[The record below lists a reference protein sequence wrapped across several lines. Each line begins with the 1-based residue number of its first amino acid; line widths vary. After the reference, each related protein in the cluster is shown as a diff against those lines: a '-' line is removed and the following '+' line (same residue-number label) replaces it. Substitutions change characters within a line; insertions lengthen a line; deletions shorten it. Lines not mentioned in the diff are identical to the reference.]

1 LAFTVTVAVPVVAV
15 LLAVNVRV
23 ELPFPGA
30 AMEPGLKLA
39 VTPEGRPAIESE
51 TAELNPPL
59 MVVEIVEVPEP
70 PWATDTL
77 VGDALTVKSGVAPE
91 AMVRDMVAV

>member
-1 LAFTVTVAVPVVAV
+1 
-15 LLAVNVRV
+15 
-23 ELPFPGA
+23 
-30 AMEPGLKLA
+30 
-39 VTPEGRPAIESE
+39 
-51 TAELNPPL
+51 